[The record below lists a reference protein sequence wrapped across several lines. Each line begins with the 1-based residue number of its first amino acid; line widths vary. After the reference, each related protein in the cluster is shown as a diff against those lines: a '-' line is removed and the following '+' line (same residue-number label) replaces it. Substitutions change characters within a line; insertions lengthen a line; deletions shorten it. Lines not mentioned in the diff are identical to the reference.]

1 MMRHIGRIVN
11 GVRPVLFPMKTCG
24 RRSLFIQTQDSPN
37 PNSMLFLPGCDVTG
51 DGAPIEFKRA
61 SESHKSPLAVK
72 IFRIEGVVNV
82 LYGRDFV
89 SVTKKE
95 DMPWELL
102 KPQVFGELTDFF
114 MSGEELITDAV
125 APEDTAINPD
135 DSEIVIEIKEL
146 LDSRIRP
153 MVHEDG
159 GDIEYVDFTDG
170 IVYLKMKVHLIQLHV
185 KILMP
190 HG

>member
-1 MMRHIGRIVN
+1 
-11 GVRPVLFPMKTCG
+11 
-24 RRSLFIQTQDSPN
+24 
-37 PNSMLFLPGCDVTG
+37 MLFLPGCDVTG

-72 IFRIEGVVNV
+72 IFRIDGVVNV